1 MRRTYKRYGGAKRA
15 KSKSP
20 KRSKSKSPK
29 RSKSK
34 SPKRSSPCSAIS
46 PFHDFLGNHRALAS
60 QFGLNTSAPS
70 FHPRKLNPSKLNPKA
85 KVFVTKY
92 KIVGG
97 GKSKRRRT
105 RRN

>member
-1 MRRTYKRYGGAKRA
+1 MRRTYKRYGGAKRSKSKSPKRA

-29 RSKSK
+29 CI
-34 SPKRSSPCSAIS
+34 SPCYAMS
-46 PFHDFLGNHRALAS
+46 PFHHFLGKHPALAS
-60 QFGLNTSAPS
+60 QFGLNTSAAP
-70 FHPRKLNPSKLNPKA
+70 FHPSKLNPKA